1 MDGHGLQEP
10 AERCQAR
17 PKAARAGYR
26 EDMLCASMAHASVDY
41 HGTSVPVCR
50 IHVATYARWADEAEA
65 NAQNQWAWFYDKDTP
80 LGI

>member
-1 MDGHGLQEP
+1 MDKHGLHEP

-26 EDMLCASMAHASVDY
+26 EDMLCGSTARSSVDY
-41 HGTSVPVCR
+41 HGTRVAVCR
-50 IHVATYARWADEAEA
+50 MHVATYARWAEEAEA
-65 NAQNQWAWFYDKDTP
+65 NAESQWAWFYDKDTP